1 MRQNKGDARLSRSSQ
16 PVRGAK
22 PLGRAALCVLV
33 AFGLGAVACDGSSS
47 VALTR
52 DDSKLASGV
61 DDPSGGSPTEPPADT
76 SSAGSIADGLETS
89 PKVTIRTTEESFA
102 SGDPIVTVIRNR
114 RSRSITA
121 TSGRTYCTIVT
132 LQRKTG
138 DGWRAEGLC
147 TDGLPPGDV
156 RIEKHS
162 RLRVRIRPREGD
174 EDLPTGTYRAVLT
187 YRVGDS
193 DKPKFVSY
201 SARFEVT

>member
-1 MRQNKGDARLSRSSQ
+1 MSYSVRPARGIS
-16 PVRGAK
+16 PF
-22 PLGRAALCVLV
+22 GRAALGVLAAV
-33 AFGLGAVACDGSSS
+33 ALAGVACDGSSS
-47 VALTR
+47 SAAMR
-52 DDSKLASGV
+52 DEPQLASDI
-61 DDPSGGSPTEPPADT
+61 DDPSGGSSTETTGDA
-76 SSAGSIADGLETS
+76 SSAGSIGVGLETS
-89 PKVTIRTTEESFA
+89 PKVTIRTTEKSFP

-132 LQRKTG
+132 LQRKRD

-162 RLRVRIRPREGD
+162 RLRVRIGPREGD
-174 EDLPTGTYRAVLT
+174 EDLPAGTYRAVLT

-201 SARFEVT
+201 SARFEVTPTS